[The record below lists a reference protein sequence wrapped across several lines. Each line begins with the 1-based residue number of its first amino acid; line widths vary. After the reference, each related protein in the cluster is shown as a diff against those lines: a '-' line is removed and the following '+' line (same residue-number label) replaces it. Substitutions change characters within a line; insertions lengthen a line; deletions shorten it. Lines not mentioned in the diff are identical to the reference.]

1 MTLSLVIH
9 RPEPADAAPAGPDAG
24 GLPAMRTAL
33 RDAVW
38 EVADAHWAL
47 GDDAILVSTDLSP
60 DYLVQHF
67 RRALRR
73 RGFAETGLLLVT
85 AVGPKAAW
93 AGLTPEAE
101 AWLHDVLG

>member
-1 MTLSLVIH
+1 MSLSLVIH
-9 RPEPADAAPAGPDAG
+9 RPDRVPTTTKPDAG
-24 GLPAMRTAL
+24 GIDVMRAAV

-60 DYLVQHF
+60 SYLVSHF
-67 RRALRR
+67 RRALAR

-85 AVGPKAAW
+85 SVGPKAAW
-93 AGLTPEAE
+93 SGLPAEAE
-101 AWLHDVLG
+101 GWLREVLP

>member
-1 MTLSLVIH
+1 
-9 RPEPADAAPAGPDAG
+9 
-24 GLPAMRTAL
+24 
-33 RDAVW
+33 VW
-38 EVADAHWAL
+38 EVADAHWAV

-73 RGFAETGLLLVT
+73 RGFGETGLLLVT
-85 AVGPKAAW
+85 SIGPKAAW
-93 AGLTPEAE
+93 AGLTPDAE

>member
-9 RPEPADAAPAGPDAG
+9 RPEPADAAPAGPEAG
-24 GLPAMRTAL
+24 GVVAMRAAL

-38 EVADAHWAL
+38 EVADAHWAV

-73 RGFAETGLLLVT
+73 RGFGETGLLLVT
-85 AVGPKAAW
+85 SIGPKAAW
-93 AGLTPEAE
+93 AGLTPDAE